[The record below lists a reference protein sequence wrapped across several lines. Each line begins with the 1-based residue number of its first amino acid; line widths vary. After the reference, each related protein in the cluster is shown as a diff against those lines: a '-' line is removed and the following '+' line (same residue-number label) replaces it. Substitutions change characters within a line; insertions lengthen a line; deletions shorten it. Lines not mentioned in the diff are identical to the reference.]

1 MRKPGITAILIAFM
15 IVVLTQTAAA
25 QAAVEYQQS
34 LETTVDATDDL
45 LQMREEE
52 KLARD
57 VYLALFDRWGARIF
71 QTIAESEQRH
81 MDALGSLLANRGIDD
96 PVADL
101 KRGEFASESFASLYR
116 ELVEQGS
123 KSLVDALF
131 VGATIE
137 DLDIHDLQTALE
149 HTEDE
154 DIVKVYS
161 LLLRASEHHMNAFTK
176 QLERFGNPYEAK

>member
-1 MRKPGITAILIAFM
+1 MRKTGITAILITFM
-15 IVVLTQTAAA
+15 IVVFTTTAAA

-34 LETTVDATDDL
+34 LETTVDETDDL

-57 VYLALFDRWGARIF
+57 VYLVLFDRWGARIF

-81 MDALGSLLANRGIDD
+81 MDAVGSLLASRGIDD
-96 PVADL
+96 PVANL
-101 KRGEFASESFASLYR
+101 ERGEFASESFASLYS
-116 ELVEQGS
+116 ELVERGS
-123 KSLVDALF
+123 KSLVDALS

-149 HTEDE
+149 HTVDE
-154 DIVKVYS
+154 DIAKVYS
-161 LLLRASEHHMNAFTK
+161 SLLRASQHHMNAFTK
-176 QLERFGNPYEAK
+176 QLERFGNTYEAR